1 MPTWSPSHRAP
12 RTARPLTWPN
22 QRDWSKDTSYH
33 TADLAQVR
41 SATPT
46 CRCTP
51 HHQYGRRGGK
61 CDNTLPYGRP
71 GTGKVGNPHLQ
82 AHASPPFKAYKHEGG
97 VVINP
102 GSATGVHS
110 SITYDANP
118 SFVLLDIG
126 LLDQLHR
133 GMEGTGKPRSDSCVS
148 DDRKLPR
155 VWVPQMKTTA
165 LGPVRSR
172 ISYADW
178 DREQGNEV
186 PTKRLLHRARIGCV
200 G

>member
-1 MPTWSPSHRAP
+1 MM
-12 RTARPLTWPN
+12 LN
-22 QRDWSKDTSYH
+22 
-33 TADLAQVR
+33 LAENKFKCGLWVGIIFAQEFIKFLLQLMRQMDVDIFV
-41 SATPT
+41 TG
-46 CRCTP
+46 
-51 HHQYGRRGGK
+51 HIHQ
-61 CDNTLPYGRP
+61 
-71 GTGKVGNPHLQ
+71 
-82 AHASPPFKAYKHEGG
+82 FKAYKHEGG

-126 LLDQLHR
+126 LRLLAFCETRKRLGSVDQLHR

>member
-1 MPTWSPSHRAP
+1 MDVDILVTGHI
-12 RTARPLTWPN
+12 
-22 QRDWSKDTSYH
+22 
-33 TADLAQVR
+33 
-41 SATPT
+41 
-46 CRCTP
+46 
-51 HHQYGRRGGK
+51 HQ
-61 CDNTLPYGRP
+61 
-71 GTGKVGNPHLQ
+71 
-82 AHASPPFKAYKHEGG
+82 FKAYKHEGG

-126 LLDQLHR
+126 LRFRSAAQGDGGDR
-133 GMEGTGKPRSDSCVS
+133 KPRSDSCVS

-155 VWVPQMKTTA
+155 VLVPQMKTTA

-172 ISYADW
+172 ISYPDW
-178 DREQGNEV
+178 GSEQGNEV
-186 PTKRLLHRARIGCV
+186 PTKRFLHRVWIGCV